1 MKKFALLLVAAL
13 FVLSCKNNS
22 RLLIDV
28 REVDFVNK
36 SDVTLKGVPLKA
48 DWPIDIRDI
57 CVCDSFLL
65 VETGEKIN
73 LLYVYSD
80 ELELKG
86 RFCSVGRARNEFLS
100 KPYWSSVQILR
111 NAQGDALLP
120 LLDNQQGI
128 KVVDLQKSLAAE
140 SAVIASQNG
149 FNAEYI
155 HEYESQIPGRIA
167 RLHTNVDYLFLDDDI
182 NYRLEYYSPLILDD
196 NEVHRDPYYAVT
208 RDSALI
214 KEIRLFSKFYR
225 SDMNYAGG
233 EFFKHPSRNLVVQLF
248 GGMDYI
254 VFFDLDNDRNYAIHQ
269 SGSLTF
275 DDELPEIVP
284 EKRENPDGSIS
295 FYTSTID
302 HFMKAAWAESFF
314 MVTYYAGDYCLNQ
327 PDQDTASPELL
338 FFDYDG
344 NFLKSVKLDTHVSRM
359 TYDERKHIL
368 YTMDFGTETIY
379 RYDLSELNF

>member
-1 MKKFALLLVAAL
+1 MKKFALLLVSVL
-13 FVLSCKNNS
+13 FVLSCKDRS
-22 RLLIDV
+22 RFLVDV
-28 REVDFVNK
+28 REVDFANK
-36 SDVTLKGVPLKA
+36 SDITLTGVPVKA
-48 DWPIDIRDI
+48 DWPIDVNGI

-65 VETGEKIN
+65 VKSGEKTN

-86 RFCSVGRARNEFLS
+86 RFCSMGRARNEFLS
-100 KPYWSSVQILR
+100 KPYWSSYQILR

-120 LLDNQQGI
+120 FRDYQQGT

-149 FNAEYI
+149 FTAVYTYE
-155 HEYESQIPGRIA
+155 HESQIPGRIA
-167 RLHTNVDYLFLDDDI
+167 RLQTSVGYLFLDDDI
-182 NYRLEYYSPLILDD
+182 NYRLERYSPIILDD
-196 NEVHRDPYYAVT
+196 VVYEEPYYAVT
-208 RDSALI
+208 RDSARI
-214 KEIRLFSKFYR
+214 KEIRLFSKYYR
-225 SDMNYAGG
+225 TDSDYVGG
-233 EFFKHPSRNLVVQLF
+233 EFFRHPSRNLVVQLF

-254 VFFDLDNDRNYAIHQ
+254 VFFDIDNNRNYAIHQ

-284 EKRENPDGSIS
+284 EERANPDGTTSLYS
-295 FYTSTID
+295 STID

-314 MVTYYAGDYCLNQ
+314 MVTYYAGDYCLSQ
-327 PDQDTASPELL
+327 PDQDTAAPELL

>member
-1 MKKFALLLVAAL
+1 MKKFALLLVAVL

-225 SDMNYAGG
+225 SDMNYVGG
-233 EFFKHPSRNLVVQLF
+233 EFFRHPSRNLIVQLF
-248 GGMDYI
+248 AGMDYI
-254 VFFDLDNDRNYAIHQ
+254 MFFDLDNDRNYAIHQ

-275 DDELPEIVP
+275 DDDLPEIIP
-284 EKRENPDGSIS
+284 EQIQNPDGTFSS
-295 FYTSTID
+295 HASTID

-314 MVTYYAGDYCLNQ
+314 MVTYGAGDYYVNQ
-327 PDQDTASPELL
+327 PDQDSAASELL

-359 TYDERKHIL
+359 TYDEKNHIL
-368 YTMDFGTETIY
+368 YTVDFNTESIY
-379 RYDLSELNF
+379 SYDLVSFV